1 MWLFVL
7 LVAVPILEIALFIEV
22 GGLIGLWPT
31 LAVVV
36 GTAILGAALLRAQGR
51 GVLNEMQSRLDRGED
66 PRGPIA
72 HGALIV
78 AAGALMLTPGF
89 FTDAVGFLLL
99 VPPFRSAVIAWGAA
113 RLAGRVRGA
122 VFVSGVER
130 GAPGAGPRRPGGPLR
145 GDVVEGE
152 YEALDEDDFGDEEE
166 DGFDRPGPRQGRP
179 PAGRSGWT
187 RP

>member
-7 LVAVPILEIALFIEV
+7 LVVVPIVEIALFIEV
-22 GGLIGLWPT
+22 GGWIGLWPT

-51 GVLNEMQSRLDRGED
+51 GVLNELQARMDRGED

-78 AAGALMLTPGF
+78 GAGALMLTPGF

-99 VPPFRSAVIAWGAA
+99 VPPVRAAVISWGAA
-113 RLAGRVRGA
+113 RLAGRVRGS
-122 VFVSGVER
+122 VFVAGSGPR
-130 GAPGAGPRRPGGPLR
+130 PGPAPGPGGPRPR
-145 GDVVEGE
+145 GDVVEGD
-152 YEALDEDDFGDEEE
+152 YETLDEDEDEDEERE
-166 DGFDRPGPRQGRP
+166 ERRRP
-179 PAGRSGWT
+179 PTAGGSGWT

>member
-7 LVAVPILEIALFIEV
+7 LVVVPIVEIALFIEV
-22 GGLIGLWPT
+22 GGWIGLWPT

-51 GVLNEMQSRLDRGED
+51 GVLNELQARMDRGED

-78 AAGALMLTPGF
+78 GAGALMLTPGF

-99 VPPFRSAVIAWGAA
+99 VPPVRSAVIAWGAA

-122 VFVSGVER
+122 VFVA
-130 GAPGAGPRRPGGPLR
+130 GARPGPGPRGPRPG

-152 YEALDEDDFGDEEE
+152 YEALDEDEDEERGE
-166 DGFDRPGPRQGRP
+166 TAERGDRPGAPR
-179 PAGRSGWT
+179 AGESGWT